1 MPLPKPGP
9 EEDRDQFIARC
20 MANPTMREDFSNV
33 GQRAAVCFDLWR
45 EDHEE
50 EEYANPRGNNGS
62 T

>member
-45 EDHEE
+45 EEQ
-50 EEYANPRGNNGS
+50 EEYSSPQENNE
-62 T
+62 

>member
-1 MPLPKPGP
+1 MPLPKPTP

-33 GQRAAVCFDLWR
+33 GQRAAVCYNLWR
-45 EDHEE
+45 EDKDEPSPQE
-50 EEYANPRGNNGS
+50 SSGS